1 MPTATQNKVKF
12 NLKNVHYAK
21 LISEGET
28 GPAYGEIKE
37 WPGAVSVNFEPQ
49 GETSTFYADGIKYY
63 VTSTNTGYE
72 GDFESALVPED
83 FKRDILGAI
92 EDFDGVLLEN
102 ADAPTVYFALLF
114 EFDGDV
120 KARRHVMY
128 KCSATRPSV
137 ESKTKEENV
146 DVSTETVKL
155 TCSTTTINGVNI
167 PKAETATSTS
177 SEVYNSWYT
186 TIHGAV
192 SQGVGD

>member
-1 MPTATQNKVKF
+1 MPTSTQNKVKY

-21 LISEGET
+21 LISEGTT
-28 GPAYGEIKE
+28 GPTYGDIKE

-49 GETSTFYADGIKYY
+49 GESSTFYADGIKYY

-83 FKRDILGAI
+83 FKRDILGAT
-92 EDFDGVLLEN
+92 EDTDGVLLEN

-146 DVSTETVKL
+146 DVATETVKL
-155 TCSTTTINGVNI
+155 TCSTTKINGVNI
-167 PKAETATSTS
+167 PKAETGTSTS
-177 SEVYNSWYT
+177 EEVYNSWYT
-186 TIHGAV
+186 TIHGAA
-192 SQGVGD
+192 SQGTGE

>member
-1 MPTATQNKVKF
+1 MPTSTQNKVKY

-21 LISEGET
+21 LISEGVT
-28 GPAYGEIKE
+28 GPKYGEIKE

-49 GETSTFYADGIKYY
+49 GESSTFYADGIKYY

-72 GDFESALVPED
+72 GDYESALVPED
-83 FKRDILGAI
+83 FKRDILGAT
-92 EDFDGVLLEN
+92 EDSDGVLLEN
-102 ADAPTVYFALLF
+102 ADAPTAYFALLF

-146 DVSTETVKL
+146 DVATETVKL
-155 TCSTTTINGVNI
+155 TCSTTKINGVNI
-167 PKAETATSTS
+167 PKAETGTSTS
-177 SEVYNSWYT
+177 DEVYNSWYT

-192 SQGVGD
+192 SNGTGD

>member
-1 MPTATQNKVKF
+1 MPTATQNKVKY

-21 LISEGET
+21 LISEGTT

-49 GETSTFYADGIKYY
+49 GESSTFYADGIKYY

-83 FKRDILGAI
+83 FKRDILGMT

-120 KARRHVMY
+120 NARRHVMY

-146 DVSTETVKL
+146 DVATETVKL
-155 TCSTTTINGVNI
+155 TCSTTKINGVNI
-167 PKAETATSTS
+167 PKAETGTSTS
-177 SEVYNSWYT
+177 SDVYNSWYT
-186 TIHGAV
+186 RIHGAV

>member
-1 MPTATQNKVKF
+1 MPTSTQNKVKY

-21 LISEGET
+21 LISESST
-28 GPAYGEIKE
+28 GPVYGEIKE

-49 GETSTFYADGIKYY
+49 GDSSTFYADGIKYY

-83 FKRDILGAI
+83 FKRDILGAT
-92 EDFDGVLLEN
+92 EDSDGVLLEN

-146 DVSTETVKL
+146 DVATETVKL
-155 TCSTTTINGVNI
+155 TCSTTKINGVNI
-167 PKAETATSTS
+167 PKAETGTSTS
-177 SEVYNSWYT
+177 EEVYNSWYT
-186 TIHGAV
+186 TIHGAA
-192 SQGVGD
+192 SQGTGE